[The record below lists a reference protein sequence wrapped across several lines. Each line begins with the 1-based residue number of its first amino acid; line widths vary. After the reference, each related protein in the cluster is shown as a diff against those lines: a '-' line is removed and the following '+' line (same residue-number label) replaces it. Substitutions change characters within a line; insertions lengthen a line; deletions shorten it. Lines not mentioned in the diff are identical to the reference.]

1 LRGGRLG
8 WCRSGMRCQ
17 FAGGENRR
25 RRRKKERIKEERT
38 DTRADA
44 AVAAL
49 NIFVAFRERPFGLQ
63 C

>member
-1 LRGGRLG
+1 
-8 WCRSGMRCQ
+8 MRCQ
-17 FAGGENRR
+17 FAGGENRRR